1 MNKPVY
7 LCLSILE
14 ISNIVMYEFWNDYV
28 KPKYGERAKLCYV
41 DTDSFIAYIKTED
54 IYSDIAKDVETRF
67 RTSNYELDRL
77 LPNGIKIRI

>member
-28 KPKYGERAKLCYV
+28 KPKYGETAKLSYV